1 MALTGT
7 VFAVAMESLRMKVA
21 ANGHDNVERNLR
33 VELAALYRVIAHLG
47 WDELI
52 YTHSSHRIPGT
63 DTFLINPYGLRFD
76 EITASNLVKVD
87 VDGNAIGE
95 VGGGAN
101 YAGFVIHSALHMSR
115 DDAHCIIHTH
125 TTAGMAVACQAEGL
139 LPLSMYAHN
148 FYQKIGYHDYEGP
161 SMDTNERER
170 IIKSAGNYRALIMK
184 NHGLL
189 TCGRTVSEAFV
200 TMFRLQRA
208 CEVQLAAQSGG
219 VRLEIPSHDVC
230 ADAARLTDDFL
241 MHGGAELGK
250 KEFDAMVRLVDRADT
265 TYRN

>member
-1 MALTGT
+1 VLAKELMQ
-7 VFAVAMESLRMKVA
+7 MQVA
-21 ANGHDNVERNLR
+21 AGSHDNIERNLR
-33 VELAALYRVIAHLG
+33 VELASLYRVIAHLG

-87 VDGNAIGE
+87 VEGNAIGE
-95 VGGGAN
+95 TDKGAN

-139 LPLSMYAHN
+139 LPLSMYAHF
-148 FYQKIGYHDYEGP
+148 FYDRIGYHDFEGP
-161 SMDTNERER
+161 SMDTNERDR
-170 IIKSAGNYRALIMK
+170 IVSSAGNYKALIMR

-189 TCGRTVSEAFV
+189 ACGRTVPEAFV

-208 CEVQLAAQSGG
+208 CEVQIAAQSGAA
-219 VRLEIPSHDVC
+219 RLEIPSQKVC
-230 ADAARLTDDFL
+230 ADSAKLTDDFL
-241 MHGGAELGK
+241 IHGGAELGK
-250 KEFDAMVRLVDRADT
+250 KEFEAMVRLIDRIDT
-265 TYRN
+265 SYRH